1 MAFNNETELSLESNL
16 NSDIQKVSGLTY
28 IADYISPEQ
37 QNQLLKIIDQQEW
50 SIKANRRIQQ
60 YGYQYDYKNG
70 SFVSSSYLGTLPDW
84 VQSIANR
91 LADDGLMPNIPDQ
104 VIVNEYQP
112 NQGIVSHID
121 CTPCF
126 GNTIIT
132 LSLGS
137 ACVMEFRH
145 PQTQETARIL
155 LQPRSLLIFQGEARY
170 VWEHGILA
178 CEQDNYQG
186 REFDRTRR
194 VSLTFREV
202 LFPYK

>member
-1 MAFNNETELSLESNL
+1 MAFKNETELALESNL

-28 IADYISPEQ
+28 IAGYISPEQ
-37 QNQLLKIIDQQEW
+37 QNQLLTIIDQQEW
-50 SIKANRRIQQ
+50 SLKAKRRIQQ

-70 SFVSSSYLGTLPDW
+70 SFVSSNYLGALPDW
-84 VQSIANR
+84 IQSIANL
-91 LADDGLMPNIPDQ
+91 LADDGLMANIPDQ

-112 NQGIVSHID
+112 GQGIVSHID
-121 CTPCF
+121 CIPCF
-126 GNTIIT
+126 GKTIIT

-137 ACVMEFRH
+137 NCVIEFRH
-145 PQTQETARIL
+145 PQTQEKARIL
-155 LQPRSLLIFQGEARY
+155 LHPGSLLIFQGVARY
-170 VWEHGILA
+170 VWQHGIA
-178 CEQDNYQG
+178 ARKRDNYQG

>member
-16 NSDIQKVSGLTY
+16 NYDIQKVSGLTY
-28 IADYISPEQ
+28 IADYILPEQ

-91 LADDGLMPNIPDQ
+91 LADDGLMTTIPDQ
-104 VIVNEYQP
+104 VIINEYQP
-112 NQGIVSHID
+112 GQGIVRHVD
-121 CTPCF
+121 CMPCF

-137 ACVMEFRH
+137 GCVMDFRH
-145 PQTQETARIL
+145 PQSEEKARVL
-155 LQPRSLLIFQGEARY
+155 LQPGSLLIFQGGARY
-170 VWEHGILA
+170 VWEHGIA
-178 CEQDNYQG
+178 ARKRDNYQG
-186 REFDRTRR
+186 REFKRTRR

>member
-1 MAFNNETELSLESNL
+1 MAFNNETELTLESHL

-28 IADYISPEQ
+28 IADYILPEQ
-37 QNQLLKIIDQQEW
+37 QNQLLKIIDRQEW

-70 SFVSSSYLGTLPDW
+70 SFVSSSYLGALPDW
-84 VQSIANR
+84 VQNIANR

-104 VIVNEYQP
+104 VIINEYQP
-112 NQGIVSHID
+112 GQGIVSHVD

-137 ACVMEFRH
+137 SCVIEFRH

-155 LQPRSLLIFQGEARY
+155 LQPGSLLIFQGGARY
-170 VWEHGILA
+170 VWEHGIFA
-178 CEQDNYQG
+178 CEQDNYQDK
-186 REFDRTRR
+186 EFDRARR